1 MFLTEHQRDLQPL
14 DGEVFDEKDVAEV
27 LAVTWKEKRQELA
40 KLQRARNFRQVKETK
55 RAFRVE
61 IEEMKKKTRCHRCGK
76 LGHWSRECRQPRS
89 DKGAA
94 SSTAKTSVPSTSTG
108 AALVQEQSFDFVAA
122 VEHKSM
128 LERLRLLVS
137 PTERPTSTGSAGV
150 EHKSMLERLRLLV
163 SPTERPTST
172 GSAGHEILL
181 VSSPGFGVLD
191 SGCGKTIIGEQTL
204 HQFKDL
210 LLACGLTVP
219 AYDTEINHFRY
230 GNGHSEISEKTV
242 KIPVRLGGRYGAI
255 KAAIVK
261 GKAPLLISRAALQ
274 TLQASLDFKNNTLT
288 LFGDEVRIP
297 LQVNEAG
304 QYVVRLLP
312 DEAESTVQE
321 EPADASAEDDPSTDP
336 DATSGSNSDV
346 TKSDP
351 KDVASRVW
359 CREDSGCQ
367 HAPFTT
373 SVGPRKSFVHRRIVK
388 CAKTHKVILD
398 QHGVASWSTS
408 RLKAPLPS
416 HCDHI
421 ITELWHVDP
430 KCSDRSLDTEPPESE
445 IHVAAADTSQPSK
458 LTGHQLRQLRSQ
470 VIQGCSVVQR
480 DQAQSKRLVVEVF
493 SPPRFATVAEDH
505 GFKAKSV
512 DIKLGTDLLNAKN
525 RTQLKQE
532 LRDNPPELLTLS
544 PPCTHEGGWFNLNS
558 TKMERFEYLKL
569 KAQSRI
575 LIRFC
580 AELFQ
585 QQVSLGGRAVW
596 EHPTGSKIW
605 HYPEVEKLCRRYHV
619 VKLHMCRYGL
629 QLPDSRNFVRK
640 STRLLVSH
648 EDMKSLERLCN
659 ASEDHHQHD
668 VVAGSHPGVGSVSV
682 FAGQYTR
689 EFVTAV
695 LQTVPSFQGSVD
707 LTKNEVLE
715 VVEDQLST
723 HNCEVLAA
731 SKIELKKTGS
741 ELKTV
746 IDKLHR
752 NLGHPPNHDMVRIL
766 RHALASDEA
775 IQLAKDHKC
784 SFCESR
790 IKPRVPIP
798 SQTHRASQFNQQ
810 IGLDVKYL
818 VGWKPNQKVRALNI
832 VDQASC
838 FQRVIPFFETET
850 ATLLRQLLD
859 QHWISWTGPP
869 EVIVLDAAQT
879 NLADPMFVPAETEGT
894 QMRVIPADA
903 HWQLGRT
910 ENHGGWFDRVLS
922 KVIDEHSPKNKE
934 EWLQCVKHAHVKNE
948 MIQSYG
954 HTPHQFVF
962 GRNPRVPSDL
972 LDEPLHV
979 VSATASLHDSA
990 AERAQAIRNTARK
1003 AVLDLQDNKSLR
1015 SALLARPRISVPFA
1029 PGDLVAYWRSQKW
1042 IQGELHNQGRWYGTA
1057 IVLGHI
1063 GKNLLIAHRKQVL
1076 RCAPE
1081 QVRPATSEER
1091 ALIATPQVE
1100 LLGIKDMIEGGTFKS
1115 QQFIDLV
1122 SQSYPTVAPPRSFE
1136 RDLPTNT
1143 AVSNQEQSDVAMDEA
1158 SPSEQPPISEVPM
1171 EATEAPVLPTEVP
1184 VPVAENPAVDPS
1196 LSESGGGEN
1205 SSYGPIRRRVQG
1217 KDGPEALYRPPA
1229 LRMED
1234 FIDVIR
1240 ETVPQMIEQVHQGI
1254 KRDHSEVSSSD
1265 SAPSSPSEPATH
1277 RARTSE
1283 VLSVQHLSVDSWS
1296 TEGLD
1301 IEALIAEYI
1310 KKKMAKELPH
1320 SNNPPEVQR
1329 LVDEGKRTEWRTMLS
1344 KPDNVKL
1351 HFGRKAQQIR
1361 EQYSHRF
1368 IGSRFVLT
1376 RKPLEEGAVID
1387 PQNPATYTV
1396 KGRWCLQG
1404 HLDPDLHLK
1413 AQEGKLK
1420 SPTLS
1425 QLGRMTLMQVLSSKN
1440 WSLQLGDIRG
1450 AFLEAGPLESRFRP
1464 LFAHQ
1469 PPGGIP
1475 GLPED
1480 AVIEICG
1487 NIYGQNDAPAS
1498 WHRTFDESLKALQWK
1513 PSCFDPCLYQL
1524 RDEHNSLVGLL
1535 GIHVDDCALGGHG
1548 PVFEASV
1555 AKLKERFPFRKWR
1568 VRHGEFCGA
1577 MYSQQDDGSIR
1588 MSMKTSVDKIKPAT
1602 IPKGK
1607 STEALLEAHQVKVL
1621 RAINGSLNW
1630 VTSQARPDLAAQT
1643 SFSQQSFPN
1652 PKIKHL
1658 RNVNTIVR
1666 RAKQHADLDITFK
1679 PIPLQDLAVC
1689 CHSDAAFANVGNH
1702 TQAGFMIAFTH
1713 KSLNQGEMSAW
1724 NPAAWR
1730 SYRLTRAVSSTLAA
1744 ESQAMATASGTV
1756 EWMCLLLHEIMH
1768 GPFDVRESKQVL
1780 QQHCPI
1786 LVTDCKSLYDH
1797 LQSPSS
1803 PTAVEDRRTSIDITI
1818 IKESVRVLNAA
1829 VRWVPTDRMI
1839 ADSLTKDAGDPIDL
1853 LRAYIRNSS
1862 YQISPEKDVLEY
1874 QAAEKQRRL
1883 QLHQT
1888 KREDP
1893 TTADPV
1899 PDDM

>member
-1 MFLTEHQRDLQPL
+1 MWIP
-14 DGEVFDEKDVAEV
+14 
-27 LAVTWKEKRQELA
+27 
-40 KLQRARNFRQVKETK
+40 N
-55 RAFRVE
+55 
-61 IEEMKKKTRCHRCGK
+61 
-76 LGHWSRECRQPRS
+76 
-89 DKGAA
+89 AA
-94 SSTAKTSVPSTSTG
+94 TG
-108 AALVQEQSFDFVAA
+108 
-122 VEHKSM
+122 
-128 LERLRLLVS
+128 
-137 PTERPTSTGSAGV
+137 
-150 EHKSMLERLRLLV
+150 
-163 SPTERPTST
+163 
-172 GSAGHEILL
+172 
-181 VSSPGFGVLD
+181 
-191 SGCGKTIIGEQTL
+191 
-204 HQFKDL
+204 
-210 LLACGLTVP
+210 
-219 AYDTEINHFRY
+219 
-230 GNGHSEISEKTV
+230 
-242 KIPVRLGGRYGAI
+242 
-255 KAAIVK
+255 
-261 GKAPLLISRAALQ
+261 
-274 TLQASLDFKNNTLT
+274 
-288 LFGDEVRIP
+288 
-297 LQVNEAG
+297 
-304 QYVVRLLP
+304 
-312 DEAESTVQE
+312 
-321 EPADASAEDDPSTDP
+321 
-336 DATSGSNSDV
+336 
-346 TKSDP
+346 
-351 KDVASRVW
+351 
-359 CREDSGCQ
+359 
-367 HAPFTT
+367 
-373 SVGPRKSFVHRRIVK
+373 
-388 CAKTHKVILD
+388 
-398 QHGVASWSTS
+398 
-408 RLKAPLPS
+408 
-416 HCDHI
+416 
-421 ITELWHVDP
+421 
-430 KCSDRSLDTEPPESE
+430 PESE

-629 QLPDSRNFVRK
+629 QLPDSRNFIRK

-682 FAGQYTR
+682 FAGQYAR

-859 QHWISWTGPP
+859 QHWILWTGPP
-869 EVIVLDAAQT
+869 EEIVLDAAQT

-1091 ALIATPQVE
+1091 APIATPQVE

-1136 RDLPTNT
+1136 RDFPTNT

-1184 VPVAENPAVDPS
+1184 VPVAKIRQWILLSVSQVEVKTLPTALFAGGCKGNMGLKLCTDP
-1196 LSESGGGEN
+1196 
-1205 SSYGPIRRRVQG
+1205 Q
-1217 KDGPEALYRPPA
+1217 
-1229 LRMED
+1229 
-1234 FIDVIR
+1234 
-1240 ETVPQMIEQVHQGI
+1240 
-1254 KRDHSEVSSSD
+1254 HSE
-1265 SAPSSPSEPATH
+1265 
-1277 RARTSE
+1277 
-1283 VLSVQHLSVDSWS
+1283 
-1296 TEGLD
+1296 
-1301 IEALIAEYI
+1301 
-1310 KKKMAKELPH
+1310 
-1320 SNNPPEVQR
+1320 
-1329 LVDEGKRTEWRTMLS
+1329 
-1344 KPDNVKL
+1344 
-1351 HFGRKAQQIR
+1351 
-1361 EQYSHRF
+1361 
-1368 IGSRFVLT
+1368 
-1376 RKPLEEGAVID
+1376 
-1387 PQNPATYTV
+1387 
-1396 KGRWCLQG
+1396 
-1404 HLDPDLHLK
+1404 
-1413 AQEGKLK
+1413 
-1420 SPTLS
+1420 
-1425 QLGRMTLMQVLSSKN
+1425 
-1440 WSLQLGDIRG
+1440 
-1450 AFLEAGPLESRFRP
+1450 
-1464 LFAHQ
+1464 
-1469 PPGGIP
+1469 
-1475 GLPED
+1475 
-1480 AVIEICG
+1480 
-1487 NIYGQNDAPAS
+1487 
-1498 WHRTFDESLKALQWK
+1498 WK
-1513 PSCFDPCLYQL
+1513 
-1524 RDEHNSLVGLL
+1524 
-1535 GIHVDDCALGGHG
+1535 
-1548 PVFEASV
+1548 
-1555 AKLKERFPFRKWR
+1555 
-1568 VRHGEFCGA
+1568 
-1577 MYSQQDDGSIR
+1577 
-1588 MSMKTSVDKIKPAT
+1588 
-1602 IPKGK
+1602 
-1607 STEALLEAHQVKVL
+1607 
-1621 RAINGSLNW
+1621 
-1630 VTSQARPDLAAQT
+1630 
-1643 SFSQQSFPN
+1643 
-1652 PKIKHL
+1652 
-1658 RNVNTIVR
+1658 
-1666 RAKQHADLDITFK
+1666 
-1679 PIPLQDLAVC
+1679 
-1689 CHSDAAFANVGNH
+1689 
-1702 TQAGFMIAFTH
+1702 
-1713 KSLNQGEMSAW
+1713 
-1724 NPAAWR
+1724 
-1730 SYRLTRAVSSTLAA
+1730 
-1744 ESQAMATASGTV
+1744 
-1756 EWMCLLLHEIMH
+1756 
-1768 GPFDVRESKQVL
+1768 
-1780 QQHCPI
+1780 
-1786 LVTDCKSLYDH
+1786 
-1797 LQSPSS
+1797 
-1803 PTAVEDRRTSIDITI
+1803 
-1818 IKESVRVLNAA
+1818 
-1829 VRWVPTDRMI
+1829 
-1839 ADSLTKDAGDPIDL
+1839 
-1853 LRAYIRNSS
+1853 
-1862 YQISPEKDVLEY
+1862 IS
-1874 QAAEKQRRL
+1874 
-1883 QLHQT
+1883 
-1888 KREDP
+1888 
-1893 TTADPV
+1893 
-1899 PDDM
+1899 